1 MVVRGPSSEGAE
13 TGALVGP
20 RSARPE
26 ISSRHRPRRAT
37 SDPGAETTT
46 APVPRSFL
54 AYEPEARW
62 DGRWKPAFRVVDF
75 FCGCGGTS
83 LGLVESGG
91 RVILGIDNDPH
102 ASATFRRNFPT
113 AAFIE
118 GDIRAIPLEAILPR
132 IQRTG
137 KSPLLFCGCAPCQP
151 FSRQNRQRGHQG
163 DDPRTELLDIF
174 CSFVRRYLPDLV
186 LIENVA
192 GIRDFGPRSPI
203 DAAQAILRRHGYK
216 TRLGSLDAQDYGV
229 PQRRR
234 RVFLIGSLSPV
245 RPSFPAPT
253 HGVGRRHPNFATVK
267 DVIGHLPP
275 LEAGEAHPSIPNHTA
290 ANLSPTNLARI
301 RAIPVGGSRRD
312 LPEALWLPCHSNEA
326 DPFTDVYGRLDEERP
341 ASAMTT
347 RCVSLSNG
355 RFGHPTQDRALSAR
369 EAACIQT
376 FPDDFVFDGP
386 LTAVARQVG
395 NAVPVKLAAQIGG
408 ALVVHLT
415 AAAASRA

>member
-1 MVVRGPSSEGAE
+1 MVVRPARLAGCRDRCSCG
-13 TGALVGP
+13 T

-54 AYEPEARW
+54 AYEPEAPW

-234 RVFLIGSLSPV
+234 RVFQDAERGRLASRGWRGRSFRHSRAPRLQSGARAFWRHGVSIRSRSEPDRADRGTLGEIIGKDRALGNWRQLRPRRAAERPRGG
-245 RPSFPAPT
+245 RPS
-253 HGVGRRHPNFATVK
+253 
-267 DVIGHLPP
+267 
-275 LEAGEAHPSIPNHTA
+275 
-290 ANLSPTNLARI
+290 I
-301 RAIPVGGSRRD
+301 RSGSRYEPKRSDTGSRR
-312 LPEALWLPCHSNEA
+312 LQPQN
-326 DPFTDVYGRLDEERP
+326 
-341 ASAMTT
+341 
-347 RCVSLSNG
+347 
-355 RFGHPTQDRALSAR
+355 RA
-369 EAACIQT
+369 
-376 FPDDFVFDGP
+376 
-386 LTAVARQVG
+386 
-395 NAVPVKLAAQIGG
+395 
-408 ALVVHLT
+408 
-415 AAAASRA
+415 